1 MDDESALIG
10 YAEAVVGLANS
21 MGEELLVI
29 GAVALA
35 GHRYV
40 RFTRDIDL
48 AGTLPLSRLRDLAD
62 ELAHRGFAVELREP
76 DADDP
81 LGGVLDIQ
89 SRSGLIQ
96 VITFA
101 ERFPAVILDAQA
113 EATIRVREK
122 SPLKIIPLA
131 HLIVLKLYAGGFKSK
146 ADIVEVLSVNP
157 EADLDGIARLCE
169 QYRVSGFLEIRGELG
184 R

>member
-1 MDDESALIG
+1 MDAETELIRH
-10 YAEAVVGLANS
+10 AEVVVNLAAS
-21 MGEELLVI
+21 LGEELLVI

-40 RFTRDIDL
+40 RFTRDLDL
-48 AGTLPLSRLRDLAD
+48 AGTLPLFRMRALAD
-62 ELAHRGFAVELREP
+62 ALLKEGFTVELREP

-81 LGGVLDIQ
+81 LGGVMDIESKFGQ
-89 SRSGLIQ
+89 IQ
-96 VITFA
+96 VISFA
-101 ERFPAVILDAQA
+101 ERFPAVIHDALA
-113 EATIRVREK
+113 DATLRVRDG
-122 SPLKIIPLA
+122 SPLRIIPLA

-157 EADLDGIARLCE
+157 EADLAAIEELCTR
-169 QYRVSGFLEIRGELG
+169 YRVHGFAEIREQLG